1 MEEKNLKDDITY
13 ENRLNVPES
22 EKKKGDENLNSNN
35 LEEAIRCY
43 SKAIMAVKI
52 LYDDKAI
59 NKVQLS
65 RMVKEIG
72 IPSNLNI
79 SYCYLKLKEWQRVI
93 DHTSR
98 VIEFDSK
105 HVKALYRRCL
115 AYIEINK
122 FDKADQ
128 DLIVLEELIGGT
140 KELEDLENKLERK
153 QEEIKE
159 NETLI
164 YKKMFKKYVD
174 GIIRINRIYRKNF
187 QRKSRKKK

>member
-1 MEEKNLKDDITY
+1 MEDKTLTDNITY

-22 EKKKGDENLNSNN
+22 EKKNGDEYLQSNN

-59 NKVQLS
+59 DSEQLKK
-65 RMVKEIG
+65 MVKEIG

-79 SYCYLKLKEWQRVI
+79 SYCYLKLKEWQKVV
-93 DHTSR
+93 DHTTR
-98 VIEFDSK
+98 VIEFDSR

-115 AYIEINK
+115 AYINLQK
-122 FDKADQ
+122 FEKADL
-128 DLIVLEELIGGT
+128 DLVVLEDSIGGSKELEEL
-140 KELEDLENKLERK
+140 ENLFEKK

-159 NETLI
+159 NQSLI

-174 GIIRINRIYRKNF
+174 GIN
-187 QRKSRKKK
+187 